1 MTATSYM
8 GLITLQLLKVK
19 YNEKSRD
26 SVTLAISQVL
36 SNLREPV
43 ATLLD
48 SAEQNTDIA

>member
-8 GLITLQLLKVK
+8 ELITLQLLKVK
-19 YNEKSRD
+19 YNEKSRA